1 VLQFLGQLARA
12 ESSGTAPDQ
21 MSNGGGQADVFGK
34 TNPFMVPK
42 AVLIE
47 LRSVTERV
55 PLPILGV
62 APEVTDLLEEGPD
75 GEGGITEG
83 LSQLGQHPAFATVQ

>member
-1 VLQFLGQLARA
+1 
-12 ESSGTAPDQ
+12 